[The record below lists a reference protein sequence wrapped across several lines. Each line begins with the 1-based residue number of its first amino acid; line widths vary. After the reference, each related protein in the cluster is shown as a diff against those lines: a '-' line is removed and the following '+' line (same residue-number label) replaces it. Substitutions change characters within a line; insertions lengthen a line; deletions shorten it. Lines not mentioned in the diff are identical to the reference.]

1 MPPINIRVRTLA
13 TLSPEES
20 YVFKRRAQANIE
32 EILPRVTEMVSTV
45 RDRGD
50 AGLLPYVKEFDFG
63 KAKFTGLKV
72 TPKEFAAGV
81 KSLSPEVRKA
91 VDVAYAN
98 IHSFHQKQL
107 PEPMWFAELQP
118 GVFAGEKISPVGRV
132 ACYVPGGK
140 GYFPSVMLMLGIPA
154 AVAGVESI
162 CVCTPPNPEG
172 RADAAVLYAA
182 QLCGITEVYKMA
194 GAHAI
199 AALAYGTESVPRV
212 DKIVGPGSIYATAA
226 KRLVAG
232 VVDVGVPAG
241 PSESIIL
248 CDETADPLL
257 AGLDLL
263 IEAEHG
269 NDSAAILVTHSEKLA
284 IEAIEAVKTY
294 IPKVPEP
301 RRTYIQ
307 TVLTNYGG
315 VLITKDWQD
324 SCDFVNEYAPEHLE
338 ILCKDPFLALS
349 RIHNAGEILLG
360 PYTPI
365 SISNYC
371 LGLNAILPTGRFAR
385 SFSAVTVHD
394 FLKRSGIGYLDAR
407 GYDQLSGPTAT
418 LADYE
423 GFPSHA
429 LAIRERARIWKKNGR
444 P

>member
-1 MPPINIRVRTLA
+1 MTPLNIRVRRLA

-20 YVFKRRAQANIE
+20 YTLHRRAQANIE
-32 EILPRVTEMVSTV
+32 EIIPRVADMVSTV
-45 RDRGD
+45 KEKGD

-72 TPKEFAAGV
+72 TRKEFDTAIG
-81 KSLSPEVRKA
+81 SLSPRVKEA
-91 VDVAYAN
+91 VDAAYAN
-98 IHSFHQKQL
+98 IYSFHHKQL

-154 AVAGVESI
+154 SVAGVGSI
-162 CVCTPPNPEG
+162 CVCTPPNAEG
-172 RADAAVLYAA
+172 RADSAVLYAA
-182 QLCGITEVYKMA
+182 HLCGITEVYKMA

-212 DKIVGPGSIYATAA
+212 YKIIGPGSIYATAA

-241 PSESIIL
+241 PSEAIIL
-248 CDETADPLL
+248 CDETADPAI

-284 IEAIEAVKTY
+284 KKAVEHIKTY
-294 IPKVPEP
+294 VPKVPEP
-301 RRTYIQ
+301 RRSYIK
-307 TVLTNYGG
+307 TVLSNYGG
-315 VLITKDWQD
+315 VLLTKSWEE
-324 SCDFVNEYAPEHLE
+324 SCEFVNEYAPEHLE

-360 PYTPI
+360 QYTPI

-394 FLKRSGIGYLDAR
+394 FLKRAGIGYLDSR
-407 GYDQLSGPTAT
+407 GYDTLSGHTAT

-429 LAIRERARIWKKNGR
+429 LAIRERARIWKTKR

>member
-1 MPPINIRVRTLA
+1 MPALNIRVRRLA
-13 TLSPEES
+13 TLTPGEA
-20 YVFKRRAQANIE
+20 YTFKRRAQANIE
-32 EILPRVTEMVSTV
+32 DVLPRVAEMVANV
-45 RDRGD
+45 KEHGD
-50 AGLLPYVKEFDFG
+50 AALIPYVEEFDFG

-72 TPKEFAAGV
+72 TPKEFAAAI
-81 KSLSPEVRKA
+81 KSLSK
-91 VDVAYAN
+91 DVKIAIDAAYAN
-98 IHSFHQKQL
+98 IYSFHHKQM

-118 GVFAGEKISPVGRV
+118 GVFAGEKISPIGRV

-154 AVAGVESI
+154 SVAGVGSI
-162 CVCTPPNPEG
+162 CVCTPPNAKG
-172 RADAAVLYAA
+172 NADAGVLYAA
-182 QLCGITEVYKMA
+182 HKCGISEVYKMA

-199 AALAYGTESVPRV
+199 AALAHGTETVPHV
-212 DKIVGPGSIYATAA
+212 YKIVGPGSIYATAA
-226 KRLVAG
+226 KRLVSG

-248 CDETADPLL
+248 CDENADPAI

-284 IEAIEAVKTY
+284 KAAMKHIEKYV
-294 IPKVPEP
+294 PNVPEP
-301 RRTYIQ
+301 RQTYIK
-307 TVLTNYGG
+307 TVLGNYGG
-315 VLITKDWQD
+315 VLLTGSWEE
-324 SCDFVNEYAPEHLE
+324 SCEFVNEYAPEHLE

-394 FLKRSGIGYLDAR
+394 FLKRAGIGYLDSR
-407 GYDQLSGPTAT
+407 GYDTLSGHTAT

-429 LAIRERARIWKKNGR
+429 MAIRERENIWKTKR

>member
-1 MPPINIRVRTLA
+1 MPALNIRVRTLA
-13 TLSPEES
+13 TLTPDEA
-20 YVFKRRAQANIE
+20 YTFKRRAQANIE
-32 EILPRVTEMVSTV
+32 EVLPRVTEMVANV
-45 RDRGD
+45 KLYGD
-50 AGLLPYVKEFDFG
+50 SGLLPYVKEFDFG
-63 KAKFTGLKV
+63 KAKFTGLQV
-72 TPKEFAAGV
+72 TPKEFATAI
-81 KSLSPEVRKA
+81 KSLSKEVKTA
-91 VDVAYAN
+91 IDAAFAN
-98 IHSFHQKQL
+98 IHAFHEKQL

-118 GVFAGEKISPVGRV
+118 GVFAGEKISPIGRV

-140 GYFPSVMLMLGIPA
+140 GYFPSVMLMLGIPSK
-154 AVAGVESI
+154 VAGVPSI
-162 CVCTPPNPEG
+162 CVCTPPNSEG
-172 RADAAVLYAA
+172 RADSGVLYAA
-182 QLCGITEVYKMA
+182 HLCGITEVYKMA

-199 AALAYGTESVPRV
+199 AALAHGTESVKHV

-226 KRLVAG
+226 KRLVSG

-248 CDETADPLL
+248 CDETADPLI

-269 NDSAAILVTHSEKLA
+269 NDSAAILVTHDEKLA
-284 IEAIEAVKTY
+284 NAAMKAIKTY
-294 IPKVPEP
+294 VPKVPEP
-301 RRTYIQ
+301 RRTYIK
-307 TVLTNYGG
+307 TVLGNYGG
-315 VLITKDWQD
+315 VLLTKSWED
-324 SCDFVNEYAPEHLE
+324 SCEFVNEYAPEHLE

-394 FLKRSGIGYLDAR
+394 FLKRAGIGYLDSR
-407 GYDQLSGPTAT
+407 GYDALSGHTAT

-429 LAIRERARIWKKNGR
+429 LAIRERENIWKSKR

>member
-1 MPPINIRVRTLA
+1 MPPINIRVRDLA
-13 TLSPEES
+13 TLTPEES
-20 YVFKRRAQANIE
+20 YIFKRRAQANIE
-32 EILPRVTEMVSTV
+32 EIIPRVTEMIASVK
-45 RDRGD
+45 DKGD

-63 KAKFTGLKV
+63 KAKFTGLRV
-72 TPKEFAAGV
+72 TPKEFTAGL
-81 KSLSPEVRKA
+81 KDLSSHVRKA
-91 VDVAYAN
+91 VDAAYAN
-98 IHSFHQKQL
+98 IQSFHHKQL

-154 AVAGVESI
+154 KVAGVESI
-162 CVCTPPNPEG
+162 CVVTPPNPEG
-172 RADAAVLYAA
+172 RADSAVLYAA
-182 QLCGITEVYKMA
+182 HLCGITEVYKMA

-199 AALAYGTESVPRV
+199 AALAYGTETVPRV

-248 CDETADPLL
+248 CDESADPAI

-284 IEAIEAVKTY
+284 IEAIEHIKTY

-301 RRTYIQ
+301 RRTYIKN
-307 TVLTNYGG
+307 VLTNYGG
-315 VLITKDWQD
+315 VLLTKSWEE
-324 SCDFVNEYAPEHLE
+324 SCEFVNEYAPEHLE

-349 RIHNAGEILLG
+349 RIRNAGEILLG

-365 SISNYC
+365 SIANYC

-385 SFSAVTVHD
+385 SFSAVTVRD
-394 FLKRSGIGYLDAR
+394 FLKSTGIGYLDAR
-407 GYDQLSGPTAT
+407 GYDQLSGHTAT

-429 LAIRERARIWKKNGR
+429 LAIRERTRIWKKNGR